1 MRRIDDPNAGLM
13 PTAINELPPLREQI
27 TLPPDGGAPEDQPQW
42 RKDFPVDWPQDAYVA
57 RRDFAKFIVLTSFAF
72 FVGQVCIGVQ
82 NFFRRRG
89 GKPAIQRVAALDEV
103 PVGGSLIFSYPTPH
117 DDCLLIRPEPD
128 VLVAYGQSCT
138 HLSCAVVPRV
148 ADDCIH
154 CPCHEGFFDLR
165 SGRPIA
171 GPPRRPLV
179 RVRVEVKQGIVYAID
194 IERRT
199 V

>member
-1 MRRIDDPNAGLM
+1 M
-13 PTAINELPPLREQI
+13 
-27 TLPPDGGAPEDQPQW
+27 
-42 RKDFPVDWPQDAYVA
+42 
-57 RRDFAKFIVLTSFAF
+57 
-72 FVGQVCIGVQ
+72 
-82 NFFRRRG
+82 
-89 GKPAIQRVAALDEV
+89 
-103 PVGGSLIFSYPTPH
+103 
-117 DDCLLIRPEPD
+117 
-128 VLVAYGQSCT
+128 LVAYGQSCT
-138 HLSCAVVPRV
+138 HLSCAVVPRI